1 MIGVVV
7 CLAEE
12 ARGPGQEIRKIHRA
26 WMESI
31 SLLPRSRRLV

>member
-7 CLAEE
+7 FLAED
-12 ARGPGQEIRKIHRA
+12 ARDPRQEIRKIHRA

-31 SLLPRSRRLV
+31 SLLP